1 VTALDRLVE
10 RRGRARAARQFARW
24 RTTNLIDQTIDRSDG
39 RRINSA
45 GQRLL
50 TAFIDVRD
58 KVIVCD
64 GVSVS
69 GGIAR
74 LDSFVS
80 LAQEHDAVVY
90 VDDAHGI
97 GVLGSRLGALPLGH
111 GGAGSPAFC
120 GVRAGNHVHV
130 GGLSKAFGV
139 PVAFVAGPERFTD
152 YLRLTASASMASAYR
167 SPASP

>member
-1 VTALDRLVE
+1 MLDRLVE
-10 RRGRARAARQFARW
+10 RRSRARAARQFARW
-24 RTTNLIDQTIDRSDG
+24 RATNLIDQNIDRSDG

-50 TAFIDVRD
+50 TASINVRD
-58 KVIVCD
+58 NVIVCD
-64 GVSVS
+64 GVYVS

-74 LDSFVS
+74 LDSFLS

-97 GVLGSRLGALPLGH
+97 GVLGSRRGGLPLGH
-111 GGAGSPAFC
+111 GGAGSTAFC

-130 GGLSKAFGV
+130 SGF
-139 PVAFVAGPERFTD
+139 PR
-152 YLRLTASASMASAYR
+152 RSACQSPSSLVR
-167 SPASP
+167 SGSSSTCA

>member
-1 VTALDRLVE
+1 M
-10 RRGRARAARQFARW
+10 FAIRCSPA
-24 RTTNLIDQTIDRSDG
+24 TGSTPAVGFGAQ
-39 RRINSA
+39 
-45 GQRLL
+45 
-50 TAFIDVRD
+50 
-58 KVIVCD
+58 
-64 GVSVS
+64 
-69 GGIAR
+69 
-74 LDSFVS
+74 LDSFVR
-80 LAQEHDAVVY
+80 LAQELDAVVY

-152 YLRLTASASMASAYR
+152 HLRLTASAFMASAYR
-167 SPASP
+167 PRRRS

>member
-1 VTALDRLVE
+1 MTALDRHVE
-10 RRGRARAARQFARW
+10 RRDRAGAARQCARW
-24 RTTNLIDQTIDRSDG
+24 RATDLIDQTIDRSDG
-39 RRINSA
+39 RRISSD
-45 GQRLL
+45 GQWLL
-50 TAFIDVRD
+50 TAFTDVRD

-64 GVSVS
+64 GVYIS

-97 GVLGSRLGALPLGH
+97 GVLGSRPGALPLGH

-130 GGLSKAFGV
+130 GGLPKAFGV
-139 PVAFVAGPERFTD
+139 PVAFVGGPERFID
-152 YLRLTASASMASAYR
+152 HLRLTASASMASAYR

>member
-1 VTALDRLVE
+1 
-10 RRGRARAARQFARW
+10 
-24 RTTNLIDQTIDRSDG
+24 
-39 RRINSA
+39 
-45 GQRLL
+45 
-50 TAFIDVRD
+50 
-58 KVIVCD
+58 VIVCD
-64 GVSVS
+64 GVYVS

-74 LDSFVS
+74 LDSFVR

-97 GVLGSRLGALPLGH
+97 GVLGSRPGALPLGH

-152 YLRLTASASMASAYR
+152 HLRLTASASMASAYR
-167 SPASP
+167 SPALP